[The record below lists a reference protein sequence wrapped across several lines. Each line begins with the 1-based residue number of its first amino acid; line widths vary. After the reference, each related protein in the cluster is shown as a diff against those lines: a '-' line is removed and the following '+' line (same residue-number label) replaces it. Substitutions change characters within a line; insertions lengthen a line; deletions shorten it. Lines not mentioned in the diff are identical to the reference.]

1 MKKNLL
7 LKAAFVLLFP
17 LASAISPFDSVTPLT
32 MSMSASELP
41 DGDDPESETDIP
53 PDCAEIE
60 LDSIVVLASRVSAK
74 SPTAFTQLDRVELQ
88 ALRPSASLPMMLSL
102 QPSVVSTNEGGTGL
116 GYSKIRVRGSDPTRM
131 NVTINGICYN
141 DAESQQVFWVNLP
154 SLSSM
159 LNSAQLQRG
168 VGASSSGVGAFGSS
182 LNLQTAVP
190 ETSPYAEITLSGGS
204 FLTGVST
211 ISAGT
216 GRSAKG
222 YSLDAAYSA
231 STTEGYIRN
240 AYARLQSFMV
250 TAGRLTS
257 KSSTKIVCLYGRQRT
272 GITWEGISMEQ
283 MESDRRYNPAGEFT
297 AADGTT
303 GYYDNETDNYRQLH
317 LQAIY
322 SRAIGSSLSGSA
334 TLHYTR
340 GGGWYENYKEDRDLR
355 DYGVMTA
362 GPVISDLVKRSQ
374 MLNDYYAA
382 NVNLRWDRGS
392 HTVRYGATYSLYDG
406 DHFGNVIWTGT
417 DAGESTG
424 MADPDHHYY
433 DNHALKKDCST
444 FLKWE
449 FAPLGEDVF
458 LFADLQYRGVDY
470 SLSGLDEDVATD
482 LASNWNYDFL
492 NTNFGVTLAVGERG
506 SLYASAAT
514 AHKEPC
520 RSDIKDAIA
529 MGAELRQE
537 RLADFEAG
545 CRFNAERLA
554 FSANLYC
561 MEYKDQLVET
571 GKISS
576 SGYMI
581 KANIPKSYRRGL
593 ELTLRA
599 APLDCLS
606 FEANSTFSTNK
617 IVDKTTPAGS
627 PRTDLM
633 LSPNYVGGFSAT
645 WQAARRLKLVL
656 SDKVVG
662 SQYFD
667 NLSSPEH
674 KLPAYSVASATAEY
688 SFDKLK
694 LSIFA
699 DNLFNREY
707 VADAWSY
714 GDSCGYF
721 PQAPINAMVRISYS
735 IR

>member
-1 MKKNLL
+1 M
-7 LKAAFVLLFP
+7 LLFP
-17 LASAISPFDSVTPLT
+17 LASAVTPFDSATPFT
-32 MSMSASELP
+32 MPLSASGLP
-41 DGDDPESETDIP
+41 DGDGLQFESDVP
-53 PDCAEIE
+53 PDCAEIK
-60 LDSIVVLASRVSAK
+60 LDSIVVLASRVGAK
-74 SPTAFTQLDRVELQ
+74 SPTAFTQLDKVELGS
-88 ALRPSASLPMMLSL
+88 LRPSASLPMMLSL

-154 SLSSM
+154 SLPSM

-168 VGASSSGVGAFGSS
+168 VGASSSGSGAFGSS
-182 LNLQTAVP
+182 LSLQTAVP
-190 ETSPYAEITLSGGS
+190 EATPYADITLSGGS
-204 FLTGVST
+204 FLTCITT

-240 AYARLQSFMV
+240 AFARLQSFML

-257 KSSTKIVCLYGRQRT
+257 HSSTKLVCLYGRQRT
-272 GITWEGISMEQ
+272 GITWEGITMEQ
-283 MESDRRYNPAGEFT
+283 MEADRRYNPAGEFT
-297 AADGTT
+297 AADGSTD
-303 GYYDNETDNYRQLH
+303 YYGNETDNYRQLH
-317 LQAIY
+317 LQAIH
-322 SRAIGSSLSGSA
+322 SRTFGDNFSGAA

-340 GGGWYENYKEDRDLR
+340 GGGYYENYKEDRDLR
-355 DYGVMTA
+355 DYGLEAA

-382 NVNLRWDRGS
+382 NVNLRWNGGS
-392 HTVRYGATYSLYDG
+392 HTVRYGATCSLYDG

-417 DAGESTG
+417 DAGKSTDKI
-424 MADPDHHYY
+424 DPSHHYY
-433 DNHALKKDCST
+433 DNNALKKDYST

-449 FAPLGEDVF
+449 YAPFDESVF

-470 SLSGLDEDVATD
+470 SLSGLDDDVATD
-482 LASNWNYDFL
+482 LASRWNYDFL
-492 NTNFGVTLAVGERG
+492 NTNLGVTLTVGERS

-520 RSDIKDAIA
+520 RSDIKDAIV
-529 MGAELRQE
+529 MGTDLKRE

-545 CRFNAERLA
+545 FRFNAERLA

-561 MEYKDQLVET
+561 MEYRDQLVET

-593 ELTLRA
+593 ELTLKA
-599 APLDCLS
+599 SPIASLS

-617 IVDKTTPAGS
+617 IVDETAPVGS
-627 PRTDLM
+627 PRADLM

-645 WQAARRLKLVL
+645 WQAFRRLKIVF

-674 KLPAYSVASATAEY
+674 KLPAYSVASASAEY

-699 DNLFNREY
+699 DNLFNSEY

-721 PQAPINAMVRISYS
+721 PQAPINAMVKISYS